1 MLILFVEAM
10 FSLCCGDFMLRL
22 VTVVLCYFRC
32 VEVCFRCVVR
42 FYVEACFRCV
52 VLTLLCCAF
61 IPLCCA
67 NFAVL
72 RLVSI
77 VLC

>member
-1 MLILFVEAM
+1 
-10 FSLCCGDFMLRL
+10 MLRL

-32 VEVCFRCVVR
+32 VEVCFRCGCGR

-67 NFAVL
+67 NFV
-72 RLVSI
+72 V
-77 VLC
+77 

>member
-1 MLILFVEAM
+1 
-10 FSLCCGDFMLRL
+10 MLRL

-32 VEVCFRCVVR
+32 VEVCFVVLWR

-67 NFAVL
+67 NFVVL
-72 RLVSI
+72 RHVFV